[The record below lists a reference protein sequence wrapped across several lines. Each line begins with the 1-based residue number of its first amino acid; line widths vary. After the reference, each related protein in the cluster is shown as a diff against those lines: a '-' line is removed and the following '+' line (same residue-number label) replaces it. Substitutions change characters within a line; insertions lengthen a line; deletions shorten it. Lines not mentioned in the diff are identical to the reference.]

1 MYRVSVESRTAF
13 FALSK
18 YRQPRTV
25 ESCRKDILQSG
36 DTAGNRQMAKR
47 TSSVSL
53 ASDPASLPDI
63 LQINMHTDSSFSS
76 FLYFYRL
83 LIKLNETLHF
93 DEHGRYTLFR

>member
-53 ASDPASLPDI
+53 VSDPASLPDI
-63 LQINMHTDSSFSS
+63 LQINIICIPILPFRH
-76 FLYFYRL
+76 FYVCINCRL
-83 LIKLNETLHF
+83 N
-93 DEHGRYTLFR
+93 